1 MSQPVTSS
9 AKTTSAFSRNKTRIL
24 VISFCSLLMIS
35 VLSLSGYIWYQLCQL
50 HDQTHDSLRQL
61 HAQYQQLAAQ
71 SLQYGTQLTK
81 LTQKNLAKNQVDI
94 QDYVVLQKVHQYL
107 ELAHIES
114 YWRQNSKS
122 TLILL
127 VSAQEILN
135 QNHINNTDKLKQT
148 IAQEIMQLKAIP
160 AVDLT
165 GRLSKLDALITL
177 TQQLTVKSM
186 HRPKDNDDRHLA
198 TTDTWHER
206 FTQSLWAL
214 KKMVVVKRL
223 DDPAPAI
230 LSPLHTRL
238 LQDLVAGYIMQ
249 AQWATIHGQ
258 EKLYHQ
264 ALRAA
269 MKLIHQRFA
278 DNIKAQ
284 TYLNELKQLDA
295 LSVTFSLPALA
306 PALTEVQQLLD
317 QLNTSSIKD
326 TAYD

>member
-1 MSQPVTSS
+1 MG
-9 AKTTSAFSRNKTRIL
+9 
-24 VISFCSLLMIS
+24 C
-35 VLSLSGYIWYQLCQL
+35 
-50 HDQTHDSLRQL
+50 
-61 HAQYQQLAAQ
+61 
-71 SLQYGTQLTK
+71 
-81 LTQKNLAKNQVDI
+81 
-94 QDYVVLQKVHQYL
+94 
-107 ELAHIES
+107 
-114 YWRQNSKS
+114 
-122 TLILL
+122 
-127 VSAQEILN
+127 
-135 QNHINNTDKLKQT
+135 
-148 IAQEIMQLKAIP
+148 
-160 AVDLT
+160 
-165 GRLSKLDALITL
+165 
-177 TQQLTVKSM
+177 
-186 HRPKDNDDRHLA
+186 
-198 TTDTWHER
+198 
-206 FTQSLWAL
+206 
-214 KKMVVVKRL
+214 
-223 DDPAPAI
+223 
-230 LSPLHTRL
+230 